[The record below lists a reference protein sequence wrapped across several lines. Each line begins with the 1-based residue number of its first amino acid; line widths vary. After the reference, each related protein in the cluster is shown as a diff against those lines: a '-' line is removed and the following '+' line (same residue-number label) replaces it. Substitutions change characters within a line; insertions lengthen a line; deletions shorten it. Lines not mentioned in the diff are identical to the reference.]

1 MMRTSLKA
9 SLLAAALFALHICA
23 ACAEGFKDMFTDP
36 QDGRF
41 DTSEWLLEHKGFLP
55 VPLVIT
61 EPAVGYG
68 GGLAL
73 TFFRESIGEKV
84 EEGTKSG
91 HLVPPDVY
99 AVAVAATENG
109 TRFGAAGGMFTF
121 LQDRWRYRGGVARVE
136 INLNFYGVGGALG
149 TGEKKIGYTLDGWA
163 SSQQVLGR
171 LGNTNHFIAL
181 RWIYLDLDSRFDL
194 GQPQPSLTPQQLA
207 KRDSGIG
214 PSWEYD
220 SRDNI
225 FTPSR
230 GLIAAVDTLFYGPG
244 IGSDNTFQTYRAHVF
259 DYLPLG
265 ETFVLGTRLDGRTA
279 RGDVPFYQLPYIDL
293 RGVPVGRFQD
303 QNAGVAELELRWN
316 LDFRWAAIGF
326 VGAGRAWGTQTSF
339 ANASNEWA
347 KGVGVRYQ
355 IARRLGLYAGADVAW
370 GPENTAIYLQVGS
383 AWR

>member
-1 MMRTSLKA
+1 MRRIS
-9 SLLAAALFALHICA
+9 ALVFAVLALHF
-23 ACAEGFKDMFTDP
+23 ACAFAEPFKDP

-41 DTSEWLLEHKGFLP
+41 DASEWLLDQQGFLP
-55 VPLVIT
+55 VPIVIT

-84 EEGTKSG
+84 EEGKKTG
-91 HLVPPDVY
+91 YLVPPDVY
-99 AVAVAATENG
+99 AVALAATENG
-109 TRFGAAGGMFTF
+109 TKLGAVGGMFTF
-121 LQDRWRYRGGVARVE
+121 LEDRWRYRGGVARVQV
-136 INLNFYGVGGALG
+136 NLNFYGAGGPLD
-149 TGEKKIGYTLDGWA
+149 TGQKKIAYTLDGWA

-171 LGNTNHFIAL
+171 LGNSNHFLAL

-194 GQPQPSLTPQQLA
+194 GQPQPSFTPRQLS
-207 KRDSGIG
+207 KKDSGAG

-230 GLIAAVDTLFYGPG
+230 GMISALDTLFYEPG
-244 IGSDNTFQTYRAHVF
+244 IGSDNTFQIYRAHAF
-259 DYLPLG
+259 AYLPLG
-265 ETFVLGTRLDGRTA
+265 DSFVLGNRLDYNTA

-293 RGVPVGRFQD
+293 RGIPAARFQD
-303 QNAGVAELELRWN
+303 QSAGVAELELRWN
-316 LDFRWAAIGF
+316 VDSRWAAIGF
-326 VGAGRAWGTQTSF
+326 VGAGRAWGLQTAF
-339 ANASNEWA
+339 GTASNEWS

-355 IARRLGLYAGADVAW
+355 IARRLGLYVGADVAW
-370 GPENTAIYLQVGS
+370 GPENTAFYLQVGN